1 MFIGGFNKYAEACAA
16 ARNNGYEELSFQP
29 ALEDAGA

>member
-16 ARNNGYEELSFQP
+16 AKDNGYDELSFEP
-29 ALEDAGA
+29 VLENSVG